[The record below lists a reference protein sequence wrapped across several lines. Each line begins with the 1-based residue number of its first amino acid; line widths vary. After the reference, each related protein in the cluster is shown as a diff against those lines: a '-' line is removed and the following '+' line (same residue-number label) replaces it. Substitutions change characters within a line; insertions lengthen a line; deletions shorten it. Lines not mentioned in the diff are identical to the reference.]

1 MGLEMIDA
9 GWLSI
14 LPPLIAI
21 TLALISKEVYSSL
34 FLGVLSGMC
43 VYSFS
48 TGGNI
53 LQAVTY
59 VFDMM
64 ALKIGENG
72 YMIIFLVLLG
82 SLVVVVTRSGGS
94 DAYGQWAGKR
104 IRKRTSAKLATAL
117 LGLLIF
123 VDDGFNCL
131 TVGTVMRPITDKCRI
146 SREKLAYLLDA
157 TAAPVCII
165 APISSWAVAVASE
178 VEEAGGL
185 NAFVQTIPYNL
196 YAVLTIVMV
205 FFLSATNFDFGPM
218 KKAEPDSQKAELQT
232 DGKAEPERAGKP
244 RKAEPERAGKPR
256 KAESERAGKPRKA
269 EPERAEEP
277 QKVEPE
283 RAEKPRKAE
292 PERAEK
298 PQKVEPGK
306 SEKAGEQQA
315 QDRAKQKGTVPD
327 LILPV
332 LTLIV
337 CAILGM
343 AYVGGYFDGRPFA
356 EAIGENPT
364 AGLTLGT
371 FAALAVAML
380 LYLPRK
386 LMDLREFM
394 TGVIDGI
401 RTMIPALTI
410 LILAWAL
417 GGVCRE
423 MIGTGIFVSN
433 FVTAAKLPFGF
444 LPAIVFAVAAF
455 LSFSMGTAWGTFG
468 ILLPIVSMLCVGSEG
483 ASVLI
488 PALGATLAGSVY
500 GDHCSPISDTTIL
513 ASTGAQCDH
522 LRHVET
528 QLPYATLVAVVC
540 FAGYLVAGFS
550 LNPWATV
557 AVSVLLLLAVF
568 GIIILWQRHLK
579 AEAASHCGG
588 STVSRG

>member
-1 MGLEMIDA
+1 MGLEMIEA
-9 GWLSI
+9 GWLSL

-34 FLGVLSGMC
+34 FLGVLTGMC

-48 TGGNI
+48 TGRNI
-53 LQAVTY
+53 LQAVSL
-59 VFDMM
+59 VFDMI
-64 ALKIGENG
+64 AGKIGENG

-82 SLVVVVTRSGGS
+82 SLVVLVSRSGGS
-94 DAYGQWAGKR
+94 IAYGKWAGKR
-104 IRKRTSAKLATAL
+104 IKKPASAKLATSL

-157 TAAPVCII
+157 TAAPICII

-185 NAFVQTIPYNL
+185 NAFLRTIPFNL
-196 YAVLTIVMV
+196 YAILTIVMV
-205 FFLSATNFDFGPM
+205 FFLSVTNFDFGPM
-218 KKAEPDSQKAELQT
+218 KKAEEKRQLDETAVQKA
-232 DGKAEPERAGKP
+232 DASIKN
-244 RKAEPERAGKPR
+244 
-256 KAESERAGKPRKA
+256 
-269 EPERAEEP
+269 
-277 QKVEPE
+277 
-283 RAEKPRKAE
+283 
-292 PERAEK
+292 
-298 PQKVEPGK
+298 
-306 SEKAGEQQA
+306 
-315 QDRAKQKGTVPD
+315 GTVLD
-327 LILPV
+327 LVLPL

-337 CAILGM
+337 CSILGM
-343 AYVGGYFDGRPFA
+343 AYVGGYFEGRSFA

-371 FAALAVAML
+371 FAALLAAMV

-386 LMDLREFM
+386 LMSLQEFM

-401 RTMIPALTI
+401 KTMIPALTI

-423 MIGTGIFVSN
+423 MIGTGLFVSD
-433 FVTAAKLPFGF
+433 FVTTANVSLRF

-468 ILLPIVSMLCVGSEG
+468 ILLPIVSMICVGSEG
-483 ASVLI
+483 AAVLI

-513 ASTGAQCDH
+513 ASTGAQCEH

-540 FAGYLVAGFS
+540 FAGYLVAGFTCNA
-550 LNPWATV
+550 LVTI
-557 AVSVLLLLAVF
+557 AVSVLLQFLAF
-568 GIIILWQRHLK
+568 GVIMGLEKRKVQR
-579 AEAASHCGG
+579 
-588 STVSRG
+588 

>member
-1 MGLEMIDA
+1 MGLEMIEA

-34 FLGVLSGMC
+34 FVGVLSGMC
-43 VYSFS
+43 VYCFS

-53 LQAVTY
+53 LQAVTC

-64 ALKIGENG
+64 AGKIGENG

-94 DAYGQWAGKR
+94 AAYGQWAGKR
-104 IRKRTSAKLATAL
+104 IRTKTSAKLATAM

-185 NAFVQTIPYNL
+185 NAFVRTVPYNL
-196 YAVLTIVMV
+196 YAILTIVMV
-205 FFLSATNFDFGPM
+205 FFLSVTDFDFGPM
-218 KKAEPDSQKAELQT
+218 K
-232 DGKAEPERAGKP
+232 
-244 RKAEPERAGKPR
+244 
-256 KAESERAGKPRKA
+256 
-269 EPERAEEP
+269 RAEERGSFP
-277 QKVEPE
+277 KETV
-283 RAEKPRKAE
+283 R
-292 PERAEK
+292 
-298 PQKVEPGK
+298 
-306 SEKAGEQQA
+306 EQETP
-315 QDRAKQKGTVPD
+315 AKKGTVPD
-327 LILPV
+327 LVLPI

-343 AYVGGYFDGRPFA
+343 AYVGGFFEGNSFA

-371 FAALAVAML
+371 FAALLVAMA
-380 LYLPRK
+380 LYIPRK
-386 LMDLREFM
+386 IMSLREFM

-401 RTMIPALTI
+401 KTMIPALTI

-423 MIGTGIFVSN
+423 MIGTGYFVSN
-433 FVTAAKLPFGF
+433 FVSAVNLPFSF

-468 ILLPIVSMLCVGSEG
+468 ILLPIVSMLCAGDEG
-483 ASVLI
+483 AGILI

-513 ASTGAQCDH
+513 ASTGAQCEH

-550 LNPWATV
+550 RNPWITA
-557 AVSVLLLLAVF
+557 AASVLMLLGVF
-568 GIIILWQRHLK
+568 RGIVLLEKRK
-579 AEAASHCGG
+579 AEGQERTENAEERSG
-588 STVSRG
+588 

>member
-1 MGLEMIDA
+1 MGLEMIDV
-9 GWLSI
+9 GWLSV

-43 VYSFS
+43 VYCFS

-53 LQAVTY
+53 LQAATY
-59 VFDMM
+59 VFDMI

-94 DAYGQWAGKR
+94 GAYGQWAGKR
-104 IRKRTSAKLATAL
+104 IKKAVSAKLATAL

-131 TVGTVMRPITDKCRI
+131 TVGTVMRPITDKCKI

-178 VEEAGGL
+178 VEDAGGL
-185 NAFVQTIPYNL
+185 NAFVKTIPYNL
-196 YAVLTIVMV
+196 YAVLTIVTV
-205 FFLSATNFDFGPM
+205 FFLSITDFDFGPM
-218 KKAEPDSQKAELQT
+218 KKAEQDSRKEEAQT
-232 DGKAEPERAGKP
+232 ADADHTVK
-244 RKAEPERAGKPR
+244 
-256 KAESERAGKPRKA
+256 
-269 EPERAEEP
+269 
-277 QKVEPE
+277 
-283 RAEKPRKAE
+283 
-292 PERAEK
+292 
-298 PQKVEPGK
+298 
-306 SEKAGEQQA
+306 
-315 QDRAKQKGTVPD
+315 KGAVPD
-327 LILPV
+327 LILPI

-337 CAILGM
+337 TAILGM
-343 AYVGGYFDGRPFA
+343 AYVGGYFDGRPFT

-364 AGLTLGT
+364 AGLTLGP
-371 FAALAVAML
+371 FAALAVAMV
-380 LYLPRK
+380 LYIPRK
-386 LMDLREFM
+386 LMSLREFM
-394 TGVIDGI
+394 AGVIDGI
-401 RTMIPALTI
+401 KTMIPALTI

-433 FVTAAKLPFGF
+433 FVSAVELSFRF
-444 LPAIVFAVAAF
+444 LPAIVFIVAAF

-468 ILLPIVSMLCVGSEG
+468 ILLPIVSMLCVGSDG

-488 PALGATLAGSVY
+488 PSLGATLAGSVY

-528 QLPYATLVAVVC
+528 QLPYATLVAAVC
-540 FAGYLVAGFS
+540 AVGYVVAGFVR
-550 LNPWATV
+550 NPWITV
-557 AVSVLLLLAVF
+557 AVSVALLLIVF
-568 GIIILWQRHLK
+568 VVLLFWQKRQNADTLSQK
-579 AEAASHCGG
+579 
-588 STVSRG
+588 